1 MNPTASSMAKVTRS
15 VSMGDG
21 LHLSEPTEDPALTSA
36 SCSPPPLITIE
47 PISTEVATPLHA
59 AVIPVVVSLS
69 SSLGSHGNQ
78 AALPPRSLQ
87 ARVPGG
93 NRPLPDKP
101 SLASLSSSSRPLPAS
116 VSPLTPPIKDP
127 EPQRDDS
134 GLDSSSF
141 MSSLPVS
148 VCLITITVSPSQWRR
163 CRWR

>member
-21 LHLSEPTEDPALTSA
+21 LHLSEPMEDPALTSA
-36 SCSPPPLITIE
+36 SCSQIKEAPPPLITIE
-47 PISTEVATPLHA
+47 PTSTAVATPLHA

-101 SLASLSSSSRPLPAS
+101 SLASLSSSSRPLPVS
-116 VSPLTPPIKDP
+116 VSPLTPPKQEA

-148 VCLITITVSPSQWRR
+148 VCLTL
-163 CRWR
+163 